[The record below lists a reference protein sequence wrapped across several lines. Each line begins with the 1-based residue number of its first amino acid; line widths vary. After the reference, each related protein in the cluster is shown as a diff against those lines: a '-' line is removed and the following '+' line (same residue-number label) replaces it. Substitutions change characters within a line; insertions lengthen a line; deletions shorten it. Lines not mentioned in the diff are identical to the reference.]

1 MLRLFS
7 KVTRLRFNNT
17 FFNTQFMGK
26 RLITTLLVLL
36 TIGVQAFAQSAVSGK
51 VTDEAGE
58 PCVGANVLIKGTTTG
73 TMTDLDGNYSLTD
86 VRKGAILVFSSIGY
100 TSQEVRLGSSSV
112 VNVVL
117 KSDADFLNEVV
128 IVGYGTAK
136 RKDLTGSL
144 TQIDNKLIASQ
155 NSSSATKALEGAVP
169 GIVYASVDGQ
179 PGNDAGLRVRGL
191 GSTNVG
197 ASNALVIIDGVP
209 AQGDNPLSNMNQEDI
224 ASITVLKD
232 AASTAIYGSRGA
244 NGVILVTTKR
254 GDSGRTKIS
263 FQARAG
269 WNTVGSY
276 KVGQV
281 DNAAGIYEYLW
292 QSIYNSYRYGVNGA
306 GPALNK
312 ETGEYYT
319 NIGNPNVSHDAAAEF
334 ASQHLFNYIGLNDS
348 FGRNMLGNYM
358 AYNVPGATYTPDGT
372 GSSASSTMTGA
383 YLVGTDGKINPN
395 ASLLYDDTYADALL
409 KTGFRQ
415 QYDLSASGGSDK
427 EDHYLSLGYL
437 TDPSYVPNSRFER
450 ITGRANINVNLFKWL
465 KVGANVGYTRSRTNY
480 QGTYWAARNSGSNQG
495 NITRYVNGHTPIVPF
510 YAHDAEGNYIY
521 DKNGDRVRNYLYN
534 STYSPLGQT
543 GNNYGSTD
551 IMYAM
556 DNDIREDLTST
567 LNTRTYIEIPFLDHF
582 TFRTDFAY
590 DKINRTTTVYYNG
603 TTGRAAS
610 MGGYF
615 GKRMNDIEVMNLQH
629 RLTYNQDFG
638 KHHVDAMALFEDS
651 DWEQQTVNWGSADEF
666 IPGFLAAGNF
676 VGRYYG
682 AGSAPTPG
690 YGHDIERMRSWLGR
704 ANYIFADKYYVSGS
718 VRRDGSSK
726 FRKENR
732 WGTFWSVGAGWRFT
746 EESFMQDLRDSWLNN
761 GKLRASYGVIG
772 NQNGIGRYQT
782 YRTWGYSTTY
792 QTTNN
797 GQGKPTGDS
806 YKLSM
811 GGLVNTQLTWEETK
825 TFDVGLDLTLFNR
838 IDLTFDWY
846 NRVTGNSQ
854 FSQPVSYLAMG
865 QTTLPRNIAEL
876 TNRGIELDIN
886 ADIIRTKDIR
896 WNVAFNITHYTT
908 KLTDLPDDAIPAHA
922 EGLPD
927 GTWEDNQGSWAS
939 AGGSQQNAN
948 VYLRG
953 IGRDW
958 FNLYMYKYA
967 GIDQSSGLPMY
978 FHRVTEADHAAGK
991 YKDTEVGGSVK
1002 TTNYANASKY
1012 EVGSAIPTFQGGF
1025 NTSFSYKNFYVNA
1038 QFAYQIGGKFFSRNY
1053 AEYLYNVVDAQMY
1066 RMMFVSKDVK
1076 GNTWTPNNT
1085 GAGFPMQWYPAGENS
1100 YFSGTSANGGNWSFT
1115 DESLFSASYLRLKN
1129 LTLGYNVSKSLLN
1142 KLRIDKVVSNI
1153 KVFASS
1159 DNLFILSAAKAI
1171 DPTMSASGGYN
1182 DVDSYTFPNMR
1193 TYTIGINLDFN
1204 FLRKC

>member
-1 MLRLFS
+1 
-7 KVTRLRFNNT
+7 
-17 FFNTQFMGK
+17 MGK

-610 MGGYF
+610 IGGYF

-797 GQGKPTGDS
+797 GTGRPTGDS

-1066 RMMFVSKDVK
+1066 SMMFVSKDVK

-1193 TYTIGINLDFN
+1193 TYTIGINLDF
-1204 FLRKC
+1204 

>member
-1 MLRLFS
+1 
-7 KVTRLRFNNT
+7 
-17 FFNTQFMGK
+17 MGK

-480 QGTYWAARNSGSNQG
+480 LGTYWAARNSGSNQG

-1193 TYTIGINLDFN
+1193 TYTIGINLDF
-1204 FLRKC
+1204 

>member
-1 MLRLFS
+1 
-7 KVTRLRFNNT
+7 
-17 FFNTQFMGK
+17 MGK

-358 AYNVPGATYTPDGT
+358 AYNVPGATYTSDGT

-1076 GNTWTPNNT
+1076 GNTWTPDNT

-1193 TYTIGINLDFN
+1193 TYTIGINLDF
-1204 FLRKC
+1204 

>member
-1 MLRLFS
+1 
-7 KVTRLRFNNT
+7 
-17 FFNTQFMGK
+17 MGK

-51 VTDEAGE
+51 VTDKAGE

-610 MGGYF
+610 IGGYF

-797 GQGKPTGDS
+797 GTGRPTGDS

-1193 TYTIGINLDFN
+1193 TYTIGINLDF
-1204 FLRKC
+1204 

>member
-1 MLRLFS
+1 M
-7 KVTRLRFNNT
+7 
-17 FFNTQFMGK
+17 
-26 RLITTLLVLL
+26 LVLL

-1076 GNTWTPNNT
+1076 GNTWTPDNT

-1193 TYTIGINLDFN
+1193 TYTIGINLDF
-1204 FLRKC
+1204 

>member
-1 MLRLFS
+1 
-7 KVTRLRFNNT
+7 
-17 FFNTQFMGK
+17 MGK
-26 RLITTLLVLL
+26 RFFTALLALL
-36 TIGVQAFAQSAVSGK
+36 LIGVQAFAQSAVSGK

-521 DKNGDRVRNYLYN
+521 DKNGDKVRNYLYN

-610 MGGYF
+610 IGGYF

-797 GQGKPTGDS
+797 GTGRPTGDS

-854 FSQPVSYLAMG
+854 FNQPVSYLAMG

-967 GIDQSSGLPMY
+967 GIDQNSGLPMY

-1193 TYTIGINLDFN
+1193 TYTIGINLDF
-1204 FLRKC
+1204 

>member
-1 MLRLFS
+1 
-7 KVTRLRFNNT
+7 
-17 FFNTQFMGK
+17 MGK
-26 RLITTLLVLL
+26 RFFTALLALL
-36 TIGVQAFAQSAVSGK
+36 LIGVQAFAQSAVSGK

-73 TMTDLDGNYSLTD
+73 TMTDLDGNYSLPH
-86 VRKGAILVFSSIGY
+86 VKQGSILVFSSIGY

-610 MGGYF
+610 IGGYF

-797 GQGKPTGDS
+797 GTGRPTGDS

-854 FSQPVSYLAMG
+854 FNQPVSYLAMG

-939 AGGSQQNAN
+939 AGGSQQSAN

-967 GIDQSSGLPMY
+967 GIDQNSGLPMY

-1076 GNTWTPNNT
+1076 GNTWTPDNT

-1193 TYTIGINLDFN
+1193 TYTIGINLDF
-1204 FLRKC
+1204 

>member
-1 MLRLFS
+1 
-7 KVTRLRFNNT
+7 
-17 FFNTQFMGK
+17 MGK
-26 RLITTLLVLL
+26 RFFTALLALL
-36 TIGVQAFAQSAVSGK
+36 LIGVQAFAQSAVSGK

-263 FQARAG
+263 FQARTG

-521 DKNGDRVRNYLYN
+521 DKNGDKVRNYLYN

-610 MGGYF
+610 IGGYF

-797 GQGKPTGDS
+797 GTGRPTGDS

-854 FSQPVSYLAMG
+854 FNQPVSYLAMG

-939 AGGSQQNAN
+939 AGGSQQAAN

-958 FNLYMYKYA
+958 FSLYMYKYA
-967 GIDQSSGLPMY
+967 GIDQNSGLPMY

-1076 GNTWTPNNT
+1076 GNTWTPDNT

-1193 TYTIGINLDFN
+1193 TYTIGINLDF
-1204 FLRKC
+1204 

>member
-1 MLRLFS
+1 
-7 KVTRLRFNNT
+7 
-17 FFNTQFMGK
+17 MGK

-704 ANYIFADKYYVSGS
+704 ANYIFADKYYVLGS

-797 GQGKPTGDS
+797 GTGRPTGDS

-1076 GNTWTPNNT
+1076 GNTWTPDNT

-1193 TYTIGINLDFN
+1193 TYTIGINLDF
-1204 FLRKC
+1204 

>member
-1 MLRLFS
+1 
-7 KVTRLRFNNT
+7 
-17 FFNTQFMGK
+17 MGK

-36 TIGVQAFAQSAVSGK
+36 TIGMQAFAQSAVSGK

-610 MGGYF
+610 IGGYF

-797 GQGKPTGDS
+797 GTGRPTGDS

-825 TFDVGLDLTLFNR
+825 TFDVGLDLTIFNR

-854 FSQPVSYLAMG
+854 FNQPVSYLAMG
-865 QTTLPRNIAEL
+865 QATLPRNIAEL

-1076 GNTWTPNNT
+1076 GNTWTPDNT

-1193 TYTIGINLDFN
+1193 TYTIGINLDF
-1204 FLRKC
+1204 

>member
-1 MLRLFS
+1 
-7 KVTRLRFNNT
+7 
-17 FFNTQFMGK
+17 MGK
-26 RLITTLLVLL
+26 RFFTALLALL
-36 TIGVQAFAQSAVSGK
+36 LIGVQAFAQSAVSGK

-276 KVGQV
+276 KAGQV

-521 DKNGDRVRNYLYN
+521 DKNGDKVRNYLYN

-610 MGGYF
+610 IGGYF

-797 GQGKPTGDS
+797 GTGRPTGDS

-854 FSQPVSYLAMG
+854 FNQPVSYLAMG

-939 AGGSQQNAN
+939 AGGSQQAAN

-958 FNLYMYKYA
+958 FSLYMYKYA
-967 GIDQSSGLPMY
+967 GIDQNSGLPMY

-1076 GNTWTPNNT
+1076 GNTWTPDNT

-1193 TYTIGINLDFN
+1193 TYTIGINLDF
-1204 FLRKC
+1204 

>member
-1 MLRLFS
+1 
-7 KVTRLRFNNT
+7 
-17 FFNTQFMGK
+17 MGK
-26 RLITTLLVLL
+26 RFFTALLALL
-36 TIGVQAFAQSAVSGK
+36 LIGVQAFAQSAVSGK

-73 TMTDLDGNYSLTD
+73 TMTDLDGNYSLPH
-86 VRKGAILVFSSIGY
+86 VKQGSILVFSSIGY

-610 MGGYF
+610 IGGYF

-797 GQGKPTGDS
+797 GTGRPTGDS

-1076 GNTWTPNNT
+1076 GNTWTPDNT

-1193 TYTIGINLDFN
+1193 TYTIGINLDF
-1204 FLRKC
+1204 

>member
-1 MLRLFS
+1 
-7 KVTRLRFNNT
+7 
-17 FFNTQFMGK
+17 MGK
-26 RLITTLLVLL
+26 RFFTALLALL
-36 TIGVQAFAQSAVSGK
+36 LIGVQAFAQSAVSGK

-521 DKNGDRVRNYLYN
+521 DKNGDKVRNYLYN

-610 MGGYF
+610 IGGYF

-797 GQGKPTGDS
+797 GTGRPTGDS

-1076 GNTWTPNNT
+1076 GNTWTPDNT

-1193 TYTIGINLDFN
+1193 TYTIGINLDF
-1204 FLRKC
+1204 

>member
-1 MLRLFS
+1 
-7 KVTRLRFNNT
+7 
-17 FFNTQFMGK
+17 MGK
-26 RLITTLLVLL
+26 RFFTALLALL
-36 TIGVQAFAQSAVSGK
+36 LIGVQAFAQSAVSGK

-521 DKNGDRVRNYLYN
+521 DKNGDKVRNYLYN

-610 MGGYF
+610 IGGYF

-797 GQGKPTGDS
+797 GTGRPTGDS

-854 FSQPVSYLAMG
+854 FNQPVSYLAMG

-967 GIDQSSGLPMY
+967 GIDQNSGLPMY

-1171 DPTMSASGGYN
+1171 DPTRSASGGYN

-1193 TYTIGINLDFN
+1193 TYTIGINLDF
-1204 FLRKC
+1204 

>member
-1 MLRLFS
+1 
-7 KVTRLRFNNT
+7 
-17 FFNTQFMGK
+17 MGK
-26 RLITTLLVLL
+26 RFFTALLALL
-36 TIGVQAFAQSAVSGK
+36 LIGVQAFAQSAVSGK

-73 TMTDLDGNYSLTD
+73 TMTDLDGNYSLPH
-86 VRKGAILVFSSIGY
+86 VKQGSILVFSSIGY

-521 DKNGDRVRNYLYN
+521 DKNGDKVRNYLYN

-1193 TYTIGINLDFN
+1193 TYTIGINLDF
-1204 FLRKC
+1204 

>member
-1 MLRLFS
+1 
-7 KVTRLRFNNT
+7 
-17 FFNTQFMGK
+17 MGK

-610 MGGYF
+610 IGGYF

-797 GQGKPTGDS
+797 GTGRPTGDS

-854 FSQPVSYLAMG
+854 FNQPVSYLAMG

-967 GIDQSSGLPMY
+967 GIDQNSGLPMY

-1193 TYTIGINLDFN
+1193 TYTIGINLDF
-1204 FLRKC
+1204 

>member
-1 MLRLFS
+1 
-7 KVTRLRFNNT
+7 
-17 FFNTQFMGK
+17 MGK

-610 MGGYF
+610 IGGYF

-746 EESFMQDLRDSWLNN
+746 EESFMYDLRDSWLNN

-797 GQGKPTGDS
+797 GTGRPTGDS

-854 FSQPVSYLAMG
+854 FNQPVSYLAMG
-865 QTTLPRNIAEL
+865 QATLPRNIAEL

-1076 GNTWTPNNT
+1076 GNTWTPDNT

-1193 TYTIGINLDFN
+1193 TYTIGINLDF
-1204 FLRKC
+1204 

>member
-1 MLRLFS
+1 
-7 KVTRLRFNNT
+7 
-17 FFNTQFMGK
+17 MGK
-26 RLITTLLVLL
+26 RFFTALLALL
-36 TIGVQAFAQSAVSGK
+36 LIGVQAFAQSAVSGK

-73 TMTDLDGNYSLTD
+73 TMTDLDGNYSLPH
-86 VRKGAILVFSSIGY
+86 VKQGSILVFSSIGY

-603 TTGRAAS
+603 TTGRAAG

-854 FSQPVSYLAMG
+854 FNQPVSYLAMG

-1193 TYTIGINLDFN
+1193 TYTIGINLDF
-1204 FLRKC
+1204 

>member
-1 MLRLFS
+1 
-7 KVTRLRFNNT
+7 
-17 FFNTQFMGK
+17 MGK
-26 RLITTLLVLL
+26 RFFTALLALL
-36 TIGVQAFAQSAVSGK
+36 LIGVQAFAQSAVSGK

-358 AYNVPGATYTPDGT
+358 AYNVPGATYTPDGA

-610 MGGYF
+610 IGGYF

-797 GQGKPTGDS
+797 GTGRPTGDS

-1076 GNTWTPNNT
+1076 GNTWTPDNT

-1193 TYTIGINLDFN
+1193 TYTIGINLDF
-1204 FLRKC
+1204 

>member
-1 MLRLFS
+1 
-7 KVTRLRFNNT
+7 
-17 FFNTQFMGK
+17 MGK

-582 TFRTDFAY
+582 TFRTNFAY

-1076 GNTWTPNNT
+1076 GNTWTPDNT

-1193 TYTIGINLDFN
+1193 TYTIGINLDF
-1204 FLRKC
+1204 

>member
-1 MLRLFS
+1 
-7 KVTRLRFNNT
+7 
-17 FFNTQFMGK
+17 MGK

-521 DKNGDRVRNYLYN
+521 DKNGDKVRNYLYN

-610 MGGYF
+610 IGGYF

-797 GQGKPTGDS
+797 GTGRPTGDS

-1193 TYTIGINLDFN
+1193 TYTIGINLDF
-1204 FLRKC
+1204 

>member
-1 MLRLFS
+1 
-7 KVTRLRFNNT
+7 
-17 FFNTQFMGK
+17 MGK
-26 RLITTLLVLL
+26 RFFTALLALL
-36 TIGVQAFAQSAVSGK
+36 LIGVQAFAQSAVSGK

-521 DKNGDRVRNYLYN
+521 DKNGDKVRNYLYN

-551 IMYAM
+551 ILYAM

-610 MGGYF
+610 IGGYF

-797 GQGKPTGDS
+797 GTGRPTGDS

-854 FSQPVSYLAMG
+854 FNQPVSYLAMG

-1076 GNTWTPNNT
+1076 GNTWTPDNT

-1193 TYTIGINLDFN
+1193 TYTIGINLDF
-1204 FLRKC
+1204 

>member
-1 MLRLFS
+1 
-7 KVTRLRFNNT
+7 
-17 FFNTQFMGK
+17 MGK
-26 RLITTLLVLL
+26 RFFTALLALL
-36 TIGVQAFAQSAVSGK
+36 LIGVQAFAQSAVSGK

-73 TMTDLDGNYSLTD
+73 TMTDLDGNYSLPH
-86 VRKGAILVFSSIGY
+86 VKQGSILVFSSIGY

-521 DKNGDRVRNYLYN
+521 DKNGDKVRNYLYN

-610 MGGYF
+610 IGGYF

-1193 TYTIGINLDFN
+1193 TYTIGINLDF
-1204 FLRKC
+1204 

>member
-1 MLRLFS
+1 
-7 KVTRLRFNNT
+7 
-17 FFNTQFMGK
+17 MGK
-26 RLITTLLVLL
+26 RFFTALLALL
-36 TIGVQAFAQSAVSGK
+36 LIGVQAFAQSAVSGK

-510 YAHDAEGNYIY
+510 YAHDAEGNYIC

-1066 RMMFVSKDVK
+1066 SMMFVSKDVK
-1076 GNTWTPNNT
+1076 GNTWTPDNT

-1193 TYTIGINLDFN
+1193 TYTIGINLDF
-1204 FLRKC
+1204 

>member
-1 MLRLFS
+1 
-7 KVTRLRFNNT
+7 
-17 FFNTQFMGK
+17 MGK

-610 MGGYF
+610 IGGYF

-797 GQGKPTGDS
+797 GTGRPTGDS

-1100 YFSGTSANGGNWSFT
+1100 YFSGTSANGGDWSFT

-1193 TYTIGINLDFN
+1193 TYTIGINLDF
-1204 FLRKC
+1204 

>member
-1 MLRLFS
+1 
-7 KVTRLRFNNT
+7 
-17 FFNTQFMGK
+17 MGK
-26 RLITTLLVLL
+26 RLISTLLVLL
-36 TIGVQAFAQSAVSGK
+36 TIGVQVFAQSAVSGK

-348 FGRNMLGNYM
+348 FGRNTLGNYM

-610 MGGYF
+610 IGGYF

-797 GQGKPTGDS
+797 GTGRPTGDS

-1159 DNLFILSAAKAI
+1159 DNLFIVSAAKAI

-1193 TYTIGINLDFN
+1193 TYTIGINLDF
-1204 FLRKC
+1204 

>member
-1 MLRLFS
+1 
-7 KVTRLRFNNT
+7 
-17 FFNTQFMGK
+17 MGK
-26 RLITTLLVLL
+26 RLITTLLL

-610 MGGYF
+610 IGGYF

-825 TFDVGLDLTLFNR
+825 TFDVGLDLSLFNR

-1193 TYTIGINLDFN
+1193 TYTIGINLDF
-1204 FLRKC
+1204 

>member
-1 MLRLFS
+1 
-7 KVTRLRFNNT
+7 
-17 FFNTQFMGK
+17 MGK
-26 RLITTLLVLL
+26 RFFTALLALL
-36 TIGVQAFAQSAVSGK
+36 LIGVQAFAQSAVSGK

-521 DKNGDRVRNYLYN
+521 DKNGDKVRNYLYN

-610 MGGYF
+610 IGGYF

-797 GQGKPTGDS
+797 GTGRPTGDS

-854 FSQPVSYLAMG
+854 FNQPVSYLAMG

-939 AGGSQQNAN
+939 AGGSQQAAN

-958 FNLYMYKYA
+958 FSLYMYKYA
-967 GIDQSSGLPMY
+967 GIDQNSGLPMY

-1193 TYTIGINLDFN
+1193 TYTIGINLDF
-1204 FLRKC
+1204 

>member
-1 MLRLFS
+1 
-7 KVTRLRFNNT
+7 
-17 FFNTQFMGK
+17 MGK

-358 AYNVPGATYTPDGT
+358 AYNVRGATYTPDGT

-610 MGGYF
+610 IGGYF

-797 GQGKPTGDS
+797 GTGRPTGDS

-1193 TYTIGINLDFN
+1193 TYTIGINLDF
-1204 FLRKC
+1204 

>member
-1 MLRLFS
+1 
-7 KVTRLRFNNT
+7 
-17 FFNTQFMGK
+17 MGK
-26 RLITTLLVLL
+26 RFFTALLALL
-36 TIGVQAFAQSAVSGK
+36 LIGVQAFAQSAVSGK
-51 VTDEAGE
+51 VTDESGE

-73 TMTDLDGNYSLTD
+73 TMTDLDGNYSLPH
-86 VRKGAILVFSSIGY
+86 VKQGSILVFSSIGY

-797 GQGKPTGDS
+797 GTGRPTGDS

-854 FSQPVSYLAMG
+854 FNQPVSYLAMG

-1076 GNTWTPNNT
+1076 GNTWTPDNT

-1193 TYTIGINLDFN
+1193 TYTIGINLDF
-1204 FLRKC
+1204 

>member
-1 MLRLFS
+1 
-7 KVTRLRFNNT
+7 
-17 FFNTQFMGK
+17 MGK
-26 RLITTLLVLL
+26 RFFTALLALL
-36 TIGVQAFAQSAVSGK
+36 LIGVQAFAQSAVSGK

-86 VRKGAILVFSSIGY
+86 VRKRAILVFSSIGY

-521 DKNGDRVRNYLYN
+521 DKNGDKVRNYLYN

-610 MGGYF
+610 IGGYF

-797 GQGKPTGDS
+797 GTGRPTGDS

-854 FSQPVSYLAMG
+854 FNQPVSYLAMG

-939 AGGSQQNAN
+939 AGGSQQAAN

-967 GIDQSSGLPMY
+967 GVDQNSGLPMY

-1193 TYTIGINLDFN
+1193 TYTIGINLDF
-1204 FLRKC
+1204 

>member
-1 MLRLFS
+1 
-7 KVTRLRFNNT
+7 
-17 FFNTQFMGK
+17 MGK
-26 RLITTLLVLL
+26 RFFTALLALL
-36 TIGVQAFAQSAVSGK
+36 LIGVQAFAQSAVSGK
-51 VTDEAGE
+51 VTDESGE

-797 GQGKPTGDS
+797 GTGRPTGDS

-854 FSQPVSYLAMG
+854 FNQPVSYLAMG

-1076 GNTWTPNNT
+1076 GNTWTPDNT

-1193 TYTIGINLDFN
+1193 TYTIGINLDF
-1204 FLRKC
+1204 

>member
-1 MLRLFS
+1 
-7 KVTRLRFNNT
+7 
-17 FFNTQFMGK
+17 MGK
-26 RLITTLLVLL
+26 RFFTALLALL
-36 TIGVQAFAQSAVSGK
+36 LIGVQAFAQSAVSGK

-610 MGGYF
+610 IGGYF

-797 GQGKPTGDS
+797 GTGRPTGDS

-908 KLTDLPDDAIPAHA
+908 KLTDLPDDAIPVHA

-1193 TYTIGINLDFN
+1193 TYTIGINLDF
-1204 FLRKC
+1204 

>member
-1 MLRLFS
+1 
-7 KVTRLRFNNT
+7 
-17 FFNTQFMGK
+17 MGK

-521 DKNGDRVRNYLYN
+521 DKNGDKVRNYLYN

-610 MGGYF
+610 IGGYF

-797 GQGKPTGDS
+797 GTGRPTGDS

-854 FSQPVSYLAMG
+854 FNQPVSYLAMG

-939 AGGSQQNAN
+939 AGGSQQSAN

-967 GIDQSSGLPMY
+967 GIDQNSGLPMY

-1076 GNTWTPNNT
+1076 GNTWTPDNT

-1193 TYTIGINLDFN
+1193 TYTIGINLDF
-1204 FLRKC
+1204 

>member
-1 MLRLFS
+1 
-7 KVTRLRFNNT
+7 
-17 FFNTQFMGK
+17 MGK
-26 RLITTLLVLL
+26 RFFTALLALL
-36 TIGVQAFAQSAVSGK
+36 LIGVQAFAQSAVSGK
-51 VTDEAGE
+51 VTDESGE

-521 DKNGDRVRNYLYN
+521 DKNGDKVRNYLYN

-610 MGGYF
+610 IGGYF

-797 GQGKPTGDS
+797 GTGRPTGDS

-854 FSQPVSYLAMG
+854 FNQPVSYLAMG

-1076 GNTWTPNNT
+1076 GNTWTPDNT

-1193 TYTIGINLDFN
+1193 TYTIGINLDF
-1204 FLRKC
+1204 

>member
-1 MLRLFS
+1 
-7 KVTRLRFNNT
+7 
-17 FFNTQFMGK
+17 MGK
-26 RLITTLLVLL
+26 RFFTALLALL
-36 TIGVQAFAQSAVSGK
+36 LIGVQAFAQSAVSGK

-73 TMTDLDGNYSLTD
+73 TMTDLDGNYSLPH
-86 VRKGAILVFSSIGY
+86 VKQGSILVFSSIGY

-610 MGGYF
+610 IGGYF

-797 GQGKPTGDS
+797 GTGRPTGDS

-854 FSQPVSYLAMG
+854 FNQPVSYLAMG

-939 AGGSQQNAN
+939 AGGSQQAAN

-967 GIDQSSGLPMY
+967 GIDQNSGLPMY

-1076 GNTWTPNNT
+1076 GNTWTPDNT

-1193 TYTIGINLDFN
+1193 TYTIGINLDF
-1204 FLRKC
+1204 

>member
-1 MLRLFS
+1 
-7 KVTRLRFNNT
+7 
-17 FFNTQFMGK
+17 MGK

-732 WGTFWSVGAGWRFT
+732 WGTFWSVGAGWRFS

-1076 GNTWTPNNT
+1076 GNTWTPDNT

-1142 KLRIDKVVSNI
+1142 RLRIDKVVSNI

-1182 DVDSYTFPNMR
+1182 DVDGYTFPNMR
-1193 TYTIGINLDFN
+1193 TYTIGINLDF
-1204 FLRKC
+1204 

>member
-1 MLRLFS
+1 
-7 KVTRLRFNNT
+7 
-17 FFNTQFMGK
+17 MGK

-36 TIGVQAFAQSAVSGK
+36 TIGVQAFAQSAVSGR
-51 VTDEAGE
+51 VTDETGE
-58 PCVGANVLIKGTTTG
+58 PCVGANVLVKGTTIG

-610 MGGYF
+610 IGGYF

-797 GQGKPTGDS
+797 GTGRPTGDS

-1076 GNTWTPNNT
+1076 GNTWTPDNT

-1193 TYTIGINLDFN
+1193 TYTIGINLDF
-1204 FLRKC
+1204 

>member
-1 MLRLFS
+1 
-7 KVTRLRFNNT
+7 
-17 FFNTQFMGK
+17 MGK
-26 RLITTLLVLL
+26 RFFTALLALL
-36 TIGVQAFAQSAVSGK
+36 LIGVQAFAQSAVSGK

-521 DKNGDRVRNYLYN
+521 DKNGDKVRNYLYN

-610 MGGYF
+610 IGGYF

-797 GQGKPTGDS
+797 GTGRPTGDS

-854 FSQPVSYLAMG
+854 FNQPVSYLAMG

-922 EGLPD
+922 EGLLD

-939 AGGSQQNAN
+939 AGGSQQAAN

-958 FNLYMYKYA
+958 FSLYMYKYA
-967 GIDQSSGLPMY
+967 GIDQNSGLPMY

-1076 GNTWTPNNT
+1076 GNTWTPDNT

-1193 TYTIGINLDFN
+1193 TYTIGINLDF
-1204 FLRKC
+1204 